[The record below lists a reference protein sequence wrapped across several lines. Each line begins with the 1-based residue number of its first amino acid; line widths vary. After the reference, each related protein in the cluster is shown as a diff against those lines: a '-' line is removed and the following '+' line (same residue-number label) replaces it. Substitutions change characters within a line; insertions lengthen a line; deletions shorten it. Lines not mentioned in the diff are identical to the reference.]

1 MELHDQIREALE
13 LQAIEADGEGAA
25 KIIQA
30 AIMEH
35 TAVAVGDSLLDA
47 GAIVLR
53 RMVLETEQALVAPD
67 LLSRL
72 AHDGAVPEERLELLT
87 DTMTMAAATASG
99 DC

>member
-35 TAVAVGDSLLDA
+35 TAVAVGD
-47 GAIVLR
+47 
-53 RMVLETEQALVAPD
+53 
-67 LLSRL
+67 
-72 AHDGAVPEERLELLT
+72 
-87 DTMTMAAATASG
+87 TASAG
-99 DC
+99 PPSRVTGRPA